1 MPTELEELVEFLHHG
16 NTQIRQVAVES
27 LLPYS
32 KTQPAIFKIN
42 QLTPVKDLK
51 LLIKDYAPIAKN
63 VLTILINISGDR
75 DVLGVVADDDAFLE
89 SLLLRITNVKEP
101 NANEIAMLLANMA
114 KSDSIER
121 LLTLKRDI
129 PLGLSSSK
137 IAIDQL
143 MDCFVKGAEGS
154 WNSKA
159 DFDYLAYLFA
169 DLAKFPSGAS
179 YLTTIQSYD
188 NVHPLSKLLP
198 FTTPPSS
205 LPRRLGTATVLKN
218 VSFAVSS
225 HPTLLS
231 PPLSILPYI
240 LLPLASGSDSYSEG
254 ETDQMLEELQLL
266 EPEKKREPDS
276 NILVTHLETLLL
288 LTTNRGEREKLR
300 EAGCY
305 FVVRELH
312 LAVENEGVRE
322 GCDRLVQVL
331 MREEEGEEHSG
342 QSKGTP
348 VYALVTERDGRSDG
362 SMMVTQADSEDED
375 EQIVEIF

>member
-1 MPTELEELVEFLHHG
+1 MPTALEELVEFLHHG
-16 NTQIRQVAVES
+16 NTQIRQVSVEN
-27 LLPYS
+27 LLPFS

-42 QLTPVKDLK
+42 RLTPVKDLE
-51 LLIKDYAPIAKN
+51 LLVKDYAPIAKN
-63 VLTILINISGDR
+63 ALTILINISGDR
-75 DVLGVVADDDAFLE
+75 DVLGLLANDEAFLK

-129 PLGLSSSK
+129 VLGLSASD
-137 IAIDQL
+137 IAINQL
-143 MDCFVKGAEGS
+143 MDCFVKGAVGS
-154 WNSKA
+154 WNPKA

-169 DLAKFPSGAS
+169 DLAKYPLGAS

-198 FTTPPSS
+198 FTSLPSS
-205 LPRRLGTATVLKN
+205 LPRRLGAATVLKN
-218 VSFAVSS
+218 ISFSVSL

-231 PPLSILPYI
+231 PALSILPYV
-240 LLPLASGSDSYSEG
+240 LLPLASGSDNYSEG

-266 EPEKKREPDS
+266 EPDKKREPKS
-276 NILVTHLETLLL
+276 NILVMHLETLLL
-288 LTTNRGEREKLR
+288 LTTNREGREKLR

-331 MREEEGEEHSG
+331 MRDEEGEEHSG
-342 QSKGTP
+342 QSRGAP
-348 VYALVTERDGRSDG
+348 VSALVTERDGGSDKG
-362 SMMVTQADSEDED
+362 MMVTQADSEDED